1 MEFGQAVDRHNE
13 YIQRFPNIVKE
24 LTHLAQKVRIISFL
38 ELLFQVDKDERS
50 LPFSRIAQH
59 CVLGIDDV
67 ELLIMK
73 SMSLGLVKGTID
85 EVEQIVHV
93 DWMMPRYLSKAHLE
107 IMNRKLRDWEG
118 KVDAVVKQME
128 NGSEE
133 LRS

>member
-1 MEFGQAVDRHNE
+1 M
-13 YIQRFPNIVKE
+13 KE

-50 LPFSRIAQH
+50 LSFTRIGQH
-59 CVLGIDDV
+59 CVLDDHDV

-85 EVEQIVHV
+85 EVEQVVHV
-93 DWMMPRYLSKAHLE
+93 DWMMPRYLSKQHLE
-107 IMNRKLRDWEG
+107 IMTRKLRDWEG

-128 NGSEE
+128 NGSDE